1 MRKYN
6 VRPDIDA
13 AAEKIAP
20 AIGSR
25 REIEQLPSVLWED
38 ETVDMLASGAYG
50 NGIGLVALT
59 NLRLVFFKHG
69 IMSQRLED
77 FPLGNISS
85 VQWSAGL
92 LMGTLSVFASGNRAD
107 IKQVPKPHGE
117 ALSGRLR
124 MLIASPQAP
133 VTPTVPVPA
142 VVPTG
147 VQDVASRLATL
158 DQLRVAGAITDAEYQ
173 ERRAAILASI

>member
-1 MRKYN
+1 MGKYN

-25 REIEQLPSVLWED
+25 REIKQLPSVLWEG
-38 ETVDMLASGAYG
+38 ETVDMLASGTYG
-50 NGIGLVALT
+50 GGGGLVALT

-69 IMSQRLED
+69 IMSQKLED

-92 LMGTLSVFASGNRAD
+92 LMGTLSVFVSGNRAD

-124 MLIASPQAP
+124 MLIATAQSLAA
-133 VTPTVPVPA
+133 PTVPAPA
-142 VVPTG
+142 AAPTG

-158 DQLRVAGAITDAEYQ
+158 DQLRAAGAITDAEHQ
-173 ERRAAILASI
+173 ERRTAILASI